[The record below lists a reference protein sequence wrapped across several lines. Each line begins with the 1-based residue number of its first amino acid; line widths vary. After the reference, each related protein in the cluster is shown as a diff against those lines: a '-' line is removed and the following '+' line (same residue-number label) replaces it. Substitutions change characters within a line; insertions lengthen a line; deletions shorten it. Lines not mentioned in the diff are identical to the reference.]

1 MLLIHPKATVPIV
14 QLSVLTSEDPAAH
27 FRMGRALATL
37 RDANI
42 AIVGSGF
49 ASLHNMGYYPELLT
63 GGGWV
68 IGKTKPWNAAMK
80 EAVVGEGLTVEERE
94 ARLSKWREFPNA
106 YDMHPRGGAEH
117 FLPLLVC
124 VGAGGEGAKAYVDDF
139 LGVDIWSFYW
149 E

>member
-1 MLLIHPKATVPIV
+1 M

-49 ASLHNMGYYPELLT
+49 ASLHNLRLMFSLMR
-63 GGGWV
+63 GGDLGV
-68 IGKTKPWNAAMK
+68 IGKTKTWNAALK
-80 EAVVGEGLTVEERE
+80 EAVVGEGLSLEERE
-94 ARLSKWREFPNA
+94 AKLAKWREFPNA

-124 VGAGGEGAKAYVDDF
+124 VGAGGEGGQGYVDDF
-139 LGVDIWSFYW
+139 HGVDIWSFFW